1 MARPKPMNRQR
12 RDDLVRSV
20 EAMRE
25 ALPTEVKHYF
35 VAVIGGACDLA
46 EKHQL
51 NPRQMAIAAAGM
63 VGIFAMAD
71 ARGDVHAD
79 QQIDDFLE
87 FADVAMSVAVAGAL
101 IAGGWR
107 PAGKH

>member
-1 MARPKPMNRQR
+1 MPRPKPMNRQR
-12 RDDLVRSV
+12 RDDLVRSI
-20 EAMRE
+20 ETMRE
-25 ALPTEVKHYF
+25 ALPTEVKEYF
-35 VAVIGGACDLA
+35 VGVIGGACDLG

-51 NPRQMAIAAAGM
+51 NPRQMAVAAAAM

-87 FADVAMSVAVAGAL
+87 FADMAMQVAVAGAR
-101 IAGGWR
+101 IAEGWR